1 MERDGFGER
10 LQKAMDDKGMT
21 QADLVRACERIA
33 PSVTIN
39 RSDISRY
46 LAGKILPRADKLVVI
61 SKALGVPYNLLAG
74 KSSGKGLSP
83 EITLALKCLCDPS
96 RCPGVYTWVESRSDA
111 YNVYVSKPPDGD
123 IGAAMSFFS
132 AAGEVLEGGADGTG
146 LATRVMRAIKAGGV
160 EREILERL
168 FPEDG
173 EGEAGPKRAKKGEYF
188 VSDYPPTV
196 EQNEGKEDLPERVQQ
211 ARSKIPNVVIRKR
224 QK

>member
-1 MERDGFGER
+1 MERSGFGER

-46 LAGKILPRADKLVVI
+46 LAGKILPRPDKLVVI
-61 SKALGVPYNLLAG
+61 SRALGVPYNLLAG

-83 EITLALKCLCDPS
+83 ETHLALKCLCDPS
-96 RCPGVYTWVESRSDA
+96 RCPGIYTWAESRSDA

-123 IGAAMSFFS
+123 IGAAISFFS
-132 AAGEVLEGGADGTG
+132 AAGEVLEDGAGSAE
-146 LATRVMRAIKAGGV
+146 LATRVMRAIKAGGI

-168 FPEDG
+168 FPADG
-173 EGEAGPKRAKKGEYF
+173 GAEPKKAQKGKYV
-188 VSDYPPTV
+188 VSDYPATDGPK
-196 EQNEGKEDLPERVQQ
+196 EGQEDLLERVQK
-211 ARSKIPNVVIRKR
+211 ARERIPHVVTRA
-224 QK
+224 QKK